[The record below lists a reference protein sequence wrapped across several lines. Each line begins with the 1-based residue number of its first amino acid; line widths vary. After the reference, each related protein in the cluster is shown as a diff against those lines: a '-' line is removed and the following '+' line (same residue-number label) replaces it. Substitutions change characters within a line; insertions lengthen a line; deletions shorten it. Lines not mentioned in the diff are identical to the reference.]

1 MSTEIKVP
9 TLPESVTEASIAKWH
24 KDVGDQIARDEPL
37 VDLETDK
44 VVMEVPS
51 PVSGIVKEI
60 RSQVGANVKAH
71 EVIAVVDEKAATES
85 SIVASPTPAK
95 VGGGTVPAA
104 KPAQEPASGNEAD
117 KRRTIQ
123 PPATRKVLNEEN
135 LTAEEVLSSI
145 GHGSGKG
152 GRLTPNDIKAYKVR
166 LEQREKSVGSG
177 EGVPL
182 SQSGRVEQRVPM
194 TRIRARIA
202 ERLLQAQTNT
212 AMLTTFNEVDLSEV
226 LEMRAR
232 HKAAFE
238 SVNGVKLGLMSF
250 FVKASVEALR
260 QYPTVNASVDGTDV
274 IYHGYYDIGVAVATE
289 RGLVVPILR
298 DVNAMSFADIEK
310 QVGTLSERA
319 RNNKLTMED
328 LTGGT
333 FSITNGGI
341 FGSMLSTPILNPP
354 QAAILGMHAIKER
367 PVVENGEIAARPM
380 MYLAL
385 TYDHRLIDG
394 REAVL
399 FLRTIK
405 ECIEDP
411 SRLLLEI

>member
-1 MSTEIKVP
+1 MSVEIEVP
-9 TLPESVTEASIAKWH
+9 NLPESVTEATIAKWH
-24 KDVGDQIARDEPL
+24 KDVGDQVARDEPL

-51 PVSGIVKEI
+51 RVSGIVKEI
-60 RSQVGANVKAH
+60 RSKAGASVKAH
-71 EVIAVVDEKAATES
+71 DVIAIIEENALSES
-85 SIVASPTPAK
+85 PVGDSLNPPKEQEPTSAELSDD
-95 VGGGTVPAA
+95 PAA
-104 KPAQEPASGNEAD
+104 GNGIDAEPAS
-117 KRRTIQ
+117 Q
-123 PPATRKVLNEEN
+123 PPAARKALNEQN
-135 LTAEEVLSSI
+135 LTAEEVLSRI
-145 GHGSGKG
+145 GRGSGKD
-152 GRLTPNDIKAYKVR
+152 GRLTPDDIKAYKVGMASR
-166 LEQREKSVGSG
+166 RNDNAGDGDVT
-177 EGVPL
+177 PL
-182 SQSGRVEQRVPM
+182 PHPTRVEQRIPM

-202 ERLLQAQTNT
+202 ERLLEAQMTT
-212 AMLTTFNEVDLSEV
+212 AMLTTFNEVDLTAV
-226 LEMRAR
+226 LGIRAR

-238 SVNGVKLGLMSF
+238 STNGVKLGLMSF
-250 FVKASVEALR
+250 FVKASIEALR
-260 QYPTVNASVDGTDV
+260 QYPTVNASVDGSDV

-298 DVNAMSFADIEK
+298 DVDTMSFAEIEK
-310 QVGTLSERA
+310 QVGALSERA
-319 RNNKLTMED
+319 RNNKLAIED

-341 FGSMLSTPILNPP
+341 FGSMLSTPIINPP

-367 PVVENGEIAARPM
+367 PVVEDGEIFVRPM

-405 ECIEDP
+405 ESIEDP